1 MEIVLNYYLNYKN
14 YFGVKGRIGRLTL
27 WGFILAY
34 IVIFAVVG
42 GIAYLLLSSA
52 TIVAFILYGLAVLF
66 VFISGICT
74 TARRLHDRNKSGW
87 WYAVFYILPNALI
100 TFTEEIVVPDMI
112 LFALIGVAIILSI
125 WGIVEIG
132 FLKGTTGD
140 NQYGEDPLPILPQE

>member
-1 MEIVLNYYLNYKN
+1 MWWGFALAYLVILAVI
-14 YFGVKGRIGRLTL
+14 GVISYLRLTSATTL
-27 WGFILAY
+27 PFIL
-34 IVIFAVVG
+34 FG
-42 GIAYLLLSSA
+42 
-52 TIVAFILYGLAVLF
+52 IVASFIF
-66 VFISGICT
+66 VISICT
-74 TARRLHDRNKSGW
+74 TVRRLHDRNKSGW